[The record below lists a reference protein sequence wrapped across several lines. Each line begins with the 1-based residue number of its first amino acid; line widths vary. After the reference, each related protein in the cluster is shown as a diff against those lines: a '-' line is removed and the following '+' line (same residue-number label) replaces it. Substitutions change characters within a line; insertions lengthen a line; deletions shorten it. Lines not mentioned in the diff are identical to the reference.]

1 MTKIEIA
8 MFIKGIE
15 TPRYASVT
23 TIDGNHLVRASEM
36 IEAILSVAEEAS
48 DEVLGCLSRHTLYA
62 DIPDRQAIYTDYIIW
77 NLESAFCGELIDHVY
92 FPERMHQ
99 VIEENYFKGVK

>member
-8 MFIKGIE
+8 MFIKGVE

-23 TIDGNHLVRASEM
+23 TDGNHVVKASEM

-48 DEVLGCLSRHTLYA
+48 DEVLGCLSRHT
-62 DIPDRQAIYTDYIIW
+62 
-77 NLESAFCGELIDHVY
+77 
-92 FPERMHQ
+92 
-99 VIEENYFKGVK
+99 